1 MTLIPSEHVQADTQI
16 NVPMTHQLELLIR
29 LEAAN
34 QRISKAELVRR
45 AIVEYLN
52 SLPQLPALPLAEAET
67 PEVTR

>member
-16 NVPMTHQLELLIR
+16 NVPMTDQLELLIR

-45 AIVEYLN
+45 AIIQYLN
-52 SLPQLPALPLAEAET
+52 ALPQLPLAES
-67 PEVTR
+67 PEEVPQC

>member
-16 NVPMTHQLELLIR
+16 NVPMTDQLELLIR

-45 AIVEYLN
+45 AIIQYLN
-52 SLPQLPALPLAEAET
+52 GLAQPQES
-67 PEVTR
+67 PEMEKAQC